1 MKPFPLTDGYAV
13 FSQLLN
19 ELLKGALLLASC
31 ISYRVFMRLFKR
43 GDYSYLKSLG
53 LQGEG
58 NISICSWNTLD
69 YKIAFI

>member
-43 GDYSYLKSLG
+43 GDYSLSEILRSARRRKYQYMFL
-53 LQGEG
+53 E
-58 NISICSWNTLD
+58 
-69 YKIAFI
+69 YA